1 MTGPA
6 TRRGSGSGRLS
17 TVLKKL
23 SALTFDVHADQPHL
37 DLGPQGTRILK
48 ELIGAANTGLWVS
61 VIILAATLVD
71 VCMHESSQFDGMSFA
86 GGNRGD
92 DSAGDIQDAVFGLS
106 YLTANERHQ
115 LDILR
120 AHRNA
125 LVHYEGP
132 VAGVSGSV
140 DDEAALA
147 AIAEQALLAI
157 LPVLENLERW
167 G

>member
-6 TRRGSGSGRLS
+6 TRRGSGTDRTSAA
-17 TVLKKL
+17 LKQL
-23 SALTFDVHADQPHL
+23 SALTFDLHTDQSRL

-48 ELIGAANTGLWVS
+48 ELIAAANAGLWVT
-61 VIILAATLVD
+61 VVILAATLVD
-71 VCMHESSQFDGMSFA
+71 VCLHETGQFDGISFA
-86 GGNRGD
+86 GGNEVD
-92 DSAGDIQDAVFGLS
+92 DSAGDIQDEVFGLS
-106 YLTANERHQ
+106 YLTASERHQ
-115 LDILR
+115 LDSLR

-132 VAGVSGSV
+132 VAGVSGSA
-140 DDEAALA
+140 DDEVALA
-147 AIAEQALLAI
+147 AAAEQALFAI